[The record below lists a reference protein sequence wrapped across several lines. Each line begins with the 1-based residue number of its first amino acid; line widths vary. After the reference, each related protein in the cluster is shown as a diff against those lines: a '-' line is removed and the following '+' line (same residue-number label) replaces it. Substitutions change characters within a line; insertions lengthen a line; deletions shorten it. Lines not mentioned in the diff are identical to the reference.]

1 MFDRDRNQPDRYQA
15 PNSGAPAP
23 YGPLPPAASGMRGGV
38 MVNGERVAVGP
49 REGFLTMSFVW
60 MFVALLVSAVAA
72 FFVHTNPSVQ
82 RFVLENYLILALGQ
96 LGFVFA
102 ISFLINKIG
111 ALPAL
116 ALLFA
121 YALTNGLVIGAV
133 VLAYTTQGA
142 AAGVVSAFLGASAI
156 FGAAGLFGFVTKRDL
171 TSLGGILF
179 MGVIGLLV
187 VSLVHFFLFPGSDTL
202 NLIIGIG
209 GVVIFT
215 GLTAYDVQRLKNGH
229 MPGIRDRE
237 SASVLGAL
245 ALYIDFVVIFM
256 SLLRI
261 FGSGRD

>member
-15 PNSGAPAP
+15 PNPGAPAP

-60 MFVALLVSAVAA
+60 MFVALLVSAIAA
-72 FFVHTNPSVQ
+72 FFVHTSVGVQ
-82 RFVLENYLILALGQ
+82 RFVLENYLILVIGQ

-111 ALPAL
+111 ALPGL

-121 YALTNGLVIGAV
+121 YALTNGLTIGAV
-133 VLAYTTQGA
+133 VLAYTASGA

-215 GLTAYDVQRLKNGH
+215 GLTAYDVQRLKNGQ

-245 ALYIDFVVIFM
+245 ALYIDFIVIFM

-261 FGSGRD
+261 FGGGRD

>member
-1 MFDRDRNQPDRYQA
+1 VFDRDRNQPDRYQA
-15 PNSGAPAP
+15 PNQGAPVP
-23 YGPLPPAASGMRGGV
+23 YGALPPAAGMSGGV
-38 MVNGERVAVGP
+38 MVNGERVAVAP

-60 MFVALLVSAVAA
+60 MFVALLVSAAAAYFVVA
-72 FFVHTNPSVQ
+72 NESV
-82 RFVLENYLILALGQ
+82 RGFVLQNYLILAFGQ

-102 ISFLINKIG
+102 LSFLINKIG
-111 ALPAL
+111 ALPGL
-116 ALLFA
+116 ALLFI
-121 YALTNGLVIGAV
+121 YALMNGLVIGAV
-133 VLAYTTQGA
+133 VYAYIGLGQVS
-142 AAGVVSAFLGASAI
+142 GVVSAFLGASAI
-156 FGAAGLFGFVTKRDL
+156 FAAAGLFGFVTKRDL

-202 NLIIGIG
+202 NLIIGFG

-215 GLTAYDVQRLKNGH
+215 GLTAYDVQRLKKGE